1 MVDQFL
7 IPKDENEFKWL
18 NENMSA
24 VTSLYDGHRQIAAE
38 SQKRLFSPNRD
49 QKKNHSALML
59 KDQIKSRGKT

>member
-49 QKKNHSALML
+49 QKKITLL
-59 KDQIKSRGKT
+59 